1 MRFILRTICV
11 VVVCLFVGYYTDL
24 FFETPTEVNSVDDKA
39 VQQGNVDKNKTNESG
54 PNAETQASLA
64 AYINKDVALLVKKY
78 GDPKRIDAS
87 PYSYQNYIFH
97 QTDDQYMQVGVMN
110 KKVQTIYALG
120 DKLPLKPFEIDMP
133 TEKVFLNMKLQSEI
147 TFNYEDNYYRF
158 ELSEDELNIR
168 PLVSLGNGVYAQVN
182 FDKFE
187 SKVISVRY
195 FNKLSLIK
203 MHPYEMTY
211 QGDIFKDTVTDEQWD
226 KVDKASDQQVFD
238 ISNIFRERYGKKQ
251 LEWNEDVAEVAYG
264 HSVDMYQNKY
274 FDHNSP
280 TYGTLADRMNRAN
293 IDYMKAAEN
302 IASNYLD
309 GPAAVEGWLNSAG
322 HRKNLFDD
330 SFTDMGAGTYRKF
343 YTQNFLQK

>member
-24 FFETPTEVNSVDDKA
+24 FFETPTDVNSVDDKA

-54 PNAETQASLA
+54 QKVETQASLA
-64 AYINKDVALLVKKY
+64 AYINKDVDLLIKEY
-78 GDPKRIDAS
+78 GDPKRVDAA

-97 QTDDQYMQVGVMN
+97 QTDSQYMQVGVMN

-168 PLVSLGNGVYAQVN
+168 PLISLGHGVYAQVN

-211 QGDIFKDTVTDEQWD
+211 QGDIFKDTVTDVQWD

-238 ISNIFRERYGKKQ
+238 ISNIFRERYGKGK
-251 LEWNEDVAEVAYG
+251 LSWNEDVAQVAYG
-264 HSVDMYQNKY
+264 HSVDMYENKY
-274 FDHNSP
+274 FDHDSP

-322 HRKNLFDD
+322 HRKNLFDN
-330 SFTDMGAGTYRKF
+330 SFTNMGAGTYRKF

>member
-1 MRFILRTICV
+1 MRFILRTLSV

-24 FFETPTEVNSVDDKA
+24 FFETPTDVNSVEDKA
-39 VQQGNVDKNKTNESG
+39 VQQGNVDKNKTNEND
-54 PNAETQASLA
+54 PKAETATSLA
-64 AYINKDVALLVKKY
+64 AYINKDISVLEKIY
-78 GDPKRIDAS
+78 GDPKRVDES
-87 PYSYQNYIFH
+87 PYGYQNYIFH
-97 QTDDQYMQVGVMN
+97 QTDDQYMQVGVVN
-110 KKVQTIYALG
+110 QKVQTIYGLG
-120 DKLPLKPFEIDMP
+120 DKLPLAPFKIGMA

-168 PLVSLGNGVYAQVN
+168 PLISLGNGVYAQVN

-211 QGDIFKDTVTDEQWD
+211 QGDIFKDVVTGAEWD
-226 KVDKASDQQVFD
+226 KIDKASDQQVFD
-238 ISNIFRERYGKKQ
+238 ISNIFRSRYDKKQ
-251 LEWNEDVAEVAYG
+251 LDWNEAVAKVAYG

-274 FDHNSP
+274 FDHDSP
-280 TYGTLADRMNRAN
+280 TYGSLGDRMSRAGV
-293 IDYMKAAEN
+293 DYQKAAEN

-309 GPAAVEGWLNSAG
+309 APAAVEGWLNSAG

-330 SFTDMGAGTYRKF
+330 SFTDMGVGTYRKF